1 MQRKN
6 NLSGFSNWLGRYG
19 TFTALVVITLSFLIF
34 IPNFR
39 SFSNFKTL
47 MFQVSMLVI
56 VSAGLTIV
64 FSVGET
70 DISTGA
76 IVSLSGVIAAFLM
89 VKNFP
94 PIIAIILTLIGGV
107 VLGAMNGIMVGY
119 LRVPALLG
127 TFVTSIIAL
136 GINYLLGLGSS
147 IRITK
152 ELSGDFYLSLG
163 GGYLLGIPV
172 PFIFAFIITVI
183 LLILLEKTKWG
194 LRMYAVG
201 GNRDAAVTFGIN
213 IQKIKLAAFIISGLC
228 SSIAGLLLSARLG
241 AGSPIGGDAY
251 TLDAIAATFVGVSMF
266 REGEPHIGGTI
277 LGVLIMG
284 ILVNGMR
291 LLGISYEMQI
301 ILRGLFILAAVATAG
316 KRALFRTKLF

>member
-1 MQRKN
+1 MQRKIN
-6 NLSGFSNWLGRYG
+6 WSGFSNWLGRYG
-19 TFTALVVITLSFLIF
+19 TFTALVVITVSFLIL

-39 SFSNFKTL
+39 SFSNLQTL

-76 IVSLSGVIAAFLM
+76 IVSLSGIFAAILM
-89 VKNFP
+89 VKNFSP
-94 PIIAIILTLIGGV
+94 VIAIVLTLIGGV
-107 VLGAMNGIMVGY
+107 VFGAMNGIMIGY

-136 GINYLLGLGSS
+136 GINYLLGSGSS

-152 ELSGDFYLSLG
+152 EMSGDFYLSMG
-163 GGYLLGIPV
+163 GGYLLGIPI

-183 LLILLEKTKWG
+183 LLLLLEKTKWG

-213 IQKIKLAAFIISGLC
+213 IQKIKLAAFMISGLC

-241 AGSPIGGDAY
+241 SGSPIGGDAY

-266 REGEPHIGGTI
+266 REGEPHIAGTI

-291 LLGISYEMQI
+291 LLGINYEMQI